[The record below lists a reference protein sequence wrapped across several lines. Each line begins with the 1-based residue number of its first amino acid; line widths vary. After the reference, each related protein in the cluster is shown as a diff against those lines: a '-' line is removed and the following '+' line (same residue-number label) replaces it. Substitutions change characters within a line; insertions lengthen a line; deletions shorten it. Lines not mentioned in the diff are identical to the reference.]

1 MPAMPDEFEKQLVAM
16 LPKLRVQ
23 ALALTRNGTAANDL
37 VQEAV
42 KNALAARDSFQ
53 MGTNLAAWLHRI
65 LKNQFITELRRKRP
79 SCGIDDAPEASF
91 AVHAGHEDGLLLKE
105 LSRVLGRL
113 SPDHR
118 EALVM
123 VVVHDMSYEQIA
135 EATGCAVGTAKSRVH
150 RARLLLRSWLMGDD
164 TRLVE
169 PRGVQPR
176 KAGPRET
183 DDARRTPG
191 RTHTGSSRLSGAA

>member
-1 MPAMPDEFEKQLVAM
+1 MMPDEFETQLVAM

-23 ALALTRNGTAANDL
+23 ALALTRNGAAANDL
-37 VQEAV
+37 VQETV
-42 KNALAARDSFQ
+42 KNALSARGSFQ
-53 MGTNLAAWLHRI
+53 MGTNLSAWLHRI

-79 SCGIDDAPEASF
+79 SCGIDDAPETSF
-91 AVHAGHEDGLLLKE
+91 AVRAGHEDGLLLKE

-135 EATGCAVGTAKSRVH
+135 EATGCAIGTAKSRVH

-164 TRLVE
+164 TRLSDPCE
-169 PRGVQPR
+169 
-176 KAGPRET
+176 A
-183 DDARRTPG
+183 DDVRRAPGGARTPG
-191 RTHTGSSRLSGAA
+191 TPGRVGTGSSRPPGPA

>member
-1 MPAMPDEFEKQLVAM
+1 MPNEFETRLIAM

-37 VQEAV
+37 VQETV

-53 MGTNLAAWLHRI
+53 PGTNMAAWLHRI
-65 LKNQFITELRRKRP
+65 LKNQFITDLRRKRP
-79 SCGIDDAPEASF
+79 SCGIDDAPEATF
-91 AVHAGHEDGLLLKE
+91 AVRAGHEDGLLLKE
-105 LSRVLGRL
+105 LARVLGRL
-113 SPDHR
+113 TPDHR

-150 RARLLLRSWLMGDD
+150 RARLLLRSWLIGDD
-164 TRLVE
+164 TCLSE
-169 PRGVQPR
+169 PRRADG
-176 KAGPRET
+176 
-183 DDARRTPG
+183 ARRAPG
-191 RTHTGSSRLSGAA
+191 RTGTERAGAESSGLPGPT

>member
-1 MPAMPDEFEKQLVAM
+1 MPDAFETELVAM

-23 ALALTRNGTAANDL
+23 ALALTRNGAAANDL
-37 VQEAV
+37 VQETV

-79 SCGIDDAPEASF
+79 SCAMEDAPEASF
-91 AVHAGHEDGLLLKE
+91 AVRAGHEDGLLLKE

-150 RARLLLRSWLMGDD
+150 RARLLLRSWLIGDD

-169 PRGVQPR
+169 PAEPR
-176 KAGPRET
+176 AAGET
-183 DDARRTPG
+183 RRAPG
-191 RTHTGSSRLSGAA
+191 RTAGAGSSRTHGAA